1 MNPYENSKLLG
12 EYLLFHYGREEDLM
26 PWEFGPRCG
35 LNFPK
40 RTVTELIDDS
50 RLSQESRALDLGCAV
65 GGSSF
70 ELAKICGFVL
80 GIDFSSSFIGAANH
94 LKEKGSMSFDFLVEG
109 NCYNKGQAEVEPTAG
124 KIEFQTGDA
133 CKLPDDLGTFDLV
146 HAANLVCRLQEP
158 SQLLDRLPSLI
169 HPGGQ
174 LLLAT
179 PFTWLEEFTP
189 VENWIGSGNSEENLQ
204 RLLSPHFVLEK
215 TKELPFI
222 IREHRRKFQFSVS
235 LGTRWKRV

>member
-94 LKEKGSMSFDFLVEG
+94 LKEKAL
-109 NCYNKGQAEVEPTAG
+109 
-124 KIEFQTGDA
+124 
-133 CKLPDDLGTFDLV
+133 
-146 HAANLVCRLQEP
+146 
-158 SQLLDRLPSLI
+158 
-169 HPGGQ
+169 
-174 LLLAT
+174 
-179 PFTWLEEFTP
+179 
-189 VENWIGSGNSEENLQ
+189 
-204 RLLSPHFVLEK
+204 
-215 TKELPFI
+215 
-222 IREHRRKFQFSVS
+222 
-235 LGTRWKRV
+235 